1 MSGEERACEGLGE
14 EIGSVVQRGDF
25 EYKYNPHGFG
35 LADVMIL
42 DIDVLGTVVVDRI
55 VDEIDRPLV
64 VLVNRRSTRAHTLQE
79 GTQLAEV

>member
-25 EYKYNPHGFG
+25 EYKYNSHGFG

-42 DIDVLGTVVVDRI
+42 DIDVLGTGVWRW
-55 VDEIDRPLV
+55 
-64 VLVNRRSTRAHTLQE
+64 
-79 GTQLAEV
+79 